1 MSDILV
7 LHSVSAVCQDGVTR
21 EGGAL
26 VVRDSQYVWL
36 DADGAPLTGESTV
49 VELIHGVTPL
59 NPPGLSM
66 ITARHGPIFS

>member
-1 MSDILV
+1 MSDVLV
-7 LHSVSAVCQDGVTR
+7 LYNVSAACQDGVTR
-21 EGGAL
+21 EGGTL

-36 DADGAPLTGESTV
+36 DADGVPLADERTV
-49 VELIHGVTPL
+49 IELIHGVTPL